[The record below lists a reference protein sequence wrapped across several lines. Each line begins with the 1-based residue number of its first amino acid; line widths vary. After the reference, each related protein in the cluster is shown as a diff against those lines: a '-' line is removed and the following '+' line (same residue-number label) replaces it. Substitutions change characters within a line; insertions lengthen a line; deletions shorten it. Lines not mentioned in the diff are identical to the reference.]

1 MSDARGIELNASTR
15 QRLVICC
22 PPVKEGGG
30 SDGQARVAAGEM
42 ARQPATCVA
51 GKTLAYLIKA

>member
-1 MSDARGIELNASTR
+1 MSDARGIECQHAPASGGLLPAR
-15 QRLVICC
+15 
-22 PPVKEGGG
+22 EGGG
-30 SDGQARVAAGEM
+30 GGDGQARVAAGEM